1 MNDTSQNKSTKTEQ
15 ANEAISDETVL
26 IKKYANRRLYHTERS
41 SYVTLDDLS
50 EMVRDGREFVVQ
62 DAKTGEDITRSVLTQ
77 IIFDAE
83 NNGQMMLPTNFLRE
97 IIRLYG
103 DSMQSFVPSYLEQ
116 AMANLLARQD
126 EFRQSFDSAMAHN
139 PAMIGFE
146 QLSKMNQEWI
156 ENSLK
161 MFSAVNPLA
170 QRTPDESREGAQE
183 IQEMKAQLKDMQ
195 DKLSK
200 LANK

>member
-1 MNDTSQNKSTKTEQ
+1 MKDQEKSEGQ
-15 ANEAISDETVL
+15 EPIL
-26 IKKYANRRLYHTERS
+26 IKKYANRRLYNTERS

-50 EMVRDGREFVVQ
+50 EMVREEKAFVVQ

-83 NNGQMMLPTNFLRE
+83 NSGQMMLPTNFLRE

-103 DSMQSFVPSYLEQ
+103 DSMQGFVPSYLEQ
-116 AMANLLARQD
+116 AMANFMARQD
-126 EFRQSFDSAMAHN
+126 EMRQGFENALQAN
-139 PAMIGFE
+139 PAFAGFE

-156 ENSLK
+156 ENSMK
-161 MFSAVNPLA
+161 MFSAVNPMMA
-170 QRTPDESREGAQE
+170 P
-183 IQEMKAQLKDMQ
+183 KATEDSSSAEELKELKTQLQDMQ

-200 LANK
+200 LVDKT